1 MAVYRWALAALAVV
15 AGAAIGAD
23 PASDVIAPAEPARI
37 PPVVLGAGTETDPA
51 ADVIPATGG
60 HHPPRRPVPPPVC
73 EPYPPIYPPAPGTP
87 PSAMPPSAMPPS
99 AMPPSATPPGA
110 APTEPLTRAP
120 EAGTLAAATFNPNM
134 FGDQFLGTGRASL
147 ARTVFLTI
155 DRAGATSDA
164 EFARYF
170 GVVNTRQYRPDPN
183 HQTDFP
189 AIVLI
194 DRMALRVGSPVFTA
208 ENTVAPNPGTRQTN
222 PLFEN
227 AQVTAALQ
235 TLVPNGSVVYIS
247 GTATEVDDPT
257 TLLTTHRINVNYNL
271 SQVGL
276 GLALPPDGGMVGRT
290 KLTDDNNPLPRDRV
304 ILGYD
309 YYSNPILAAGLDVH
323 RFGIGLEKTF
333 FDQMASIEVR
343 IPFASTLDN
352 VTGAGGA
359 AVRGVEW
366 GNLFTAV
373 KALFLTSD
381 ELNVS
386 AGFAV
391 AFPTGSDAVLMAFNG
406 SEFVRVKNQSILV
419 QPFIAAL
426 YTPGERFF
434 AQAWLQGSFD
444 PRGNEVLTDFD
455 GTGLKHAGK
464 LVDQSRV
471 ALDMQVG
478 YWVYRRYSGDGLRG
492 VAPFFELHYNTTV
505 TDANQVAAPPRT
517 TIGVVD
523 KRFDEVNA
531 TVGLSALFGSNLM
544 IMTGLV
550 VPLRDGDNRF
560 FDYQFGIRAN
570 WFYGPTARARELA
583 DATGARPEALPG
595 QLYGYGYGGGL
606 TTVGS
611 PTLAPDGSTG
621 GVAGLNSCG
630 MPCTARRSPEFF
642 GDLVVLSAFP
652 IAPTTSLSQV
662 PVIPG
667 YHGVKVTDHDGP
679 RLSDRF
685 YFAYDTATDVNPETN
700 LPGTRGLHMTRQIVG
715 METVVDDQFSLGLRV
730 PFVQLRGPFDTDARE
745 IGDLTTVL
753 KYAIINDPCSGNAC
767 TIGINLT
774 FPTGG
779 RGDSL
784 GGLPE
789 GGALP
794 RAVFA
799 QPWIGAVWNERD
811 LFVQGVSSLLMPT
824 QPVYPVAWFNSI
836 GTGYWVYHNDQDYLV
851 GGIAPVLEFH
861 LTTPINNRGPDEA
874 IVLRDQLNLTAG
886 VFVQFS
892 RLTIGSAVSFPIM
905 GPRHYDIGGIF
916 TASYQF

>member
-1 MAVYRWALAALAVV
+1 MARYRWALAALSMVV
-15 AGAAIGAD
+15 GAALAAD
-23 PASDVIAPAEPARI
+23 PASDVTAPAEPAKI
-37 PPVVLGAGTETDPA
+37 PPVVLGDSGSDAA
-51 ADVIPATGG
+51 ADVIIPATGG
-60 HHPPRRPVPPPVC
+60 HHPPRRPVPPVC
-73 EPYPPIYPPAPGTP
+73 EPYPPIYPPVPGAP

-110 APTEPLTRAP
+110 APPEALTRAP

-134 FGDQFLGTGRASL
+134 FGDQFLGTGRGTL
-147 ARTVFLTI
+147 ARRLFLTI
-155 DRAGATSDA
+155 DRNGATSPD
-164 EFARYF
+164 EFARYL
-170 GVVNTRQYRPDPN
+170 GVVNTRQYRPHPDF
-183 HQTDFP
+183 QSDFP
-189 AIVLI
+189 AQVLI
-194 DRMALRVGSPVFTA
+194 DRMPLRVGSPVFTA
-208 ENTVAPNPGTRQTN
+208 QNTVASTPGSRQTN

-235 TLVPNGSVVYIS
+235 SLVPQGSVVYIN
-247 GTATEVDDPT
+247 GTATEIFDPNA
-257 TLLTTHRINVNYNL
+257 LLTQHRIDVVYDI

-343 IPFASTLDN
+343 MPFASTLDS

-359 AVRGVEW
+359 SVRGVEW
-366 GNLFTAV
+366 GNLFTAL
-373 KALFLTSD
+373 KGLFLTSD

-386 AGFAV
+386 AGFAI
-391 AFPTGSDAVLMAFNG
+391 AFPTASDAVLMAFDG
-406 SEFVRVKNQSILV
+406 REFVRVKNQSILV

-444 PRGNEVLTDFD
+444 PRGNQVLTDFD
-455 GTGLKHAGK
+455 GTGLKPAGK

-492 VAPFFELHYNTTV
+492 LAPFFELHYNTTI
-505 TDANQVAAPPRT
+505 TDADQVAAPPRT
-517 TIGVVD
+517 VIGIED
-523 KRFDEVNA
+523 RRFDEVNA
-531 TVGLSALFGSNLM
+531 SVGLTALFGSNLM
-544 IMTGLV
+544 VMAGLV

-560 FDYQFGIRAN
+560 FDYQVGVRAN

-583 DATGARPEALPG
+583 DLTGARPEALPG
-595 QLYGYGYGGGL
+595 QLYGYGGGVNP
-606 TTVGS
+606 VGAQ
-611 PTLAPDGSTG
+611 TLVPDGSAS
-621 GVAGLNSCG
+621 GVAGLNPCG
-630 MPCTARRSPEFF
+630 PPCSARRTPEFF
-642 GDLVVLSAFP
+642 GDLVVLSSFP
-652 IAPTTSLSQV
+652 ISATAPFDRV

-685 YFAYDTATDVNPETN
+685 YFAYDTATDVNPAGN
-700 LPGTRGLHMTRQIVG
+700 QPGALGLHATRQIIGV
-715 METVVDDQFSLGLRV
+715 ETVFDDRFSFGLRV

-753 KYAIINDPCSGNAC
+753 KYAVINDPCSGNAC

-811 LFVQGVSSLLMPT
+811 LFVQGVSSLLLPT
-824 QPVYPVAWFNSI
+824 QPAYPVAWFNSI
-836 GTGYWVYHNDQDYLV
+836 GTGYWMYHNDQDYLV

-861 LTTPINNRGPDEA
+861 LTTAINNRGADEV
-874 IVLRDQLNLTAG
+874 IVLRDQLNMTAG

-892 RLTIGSAVSFPIM
+892 RLTIGSAVSLPIM
-905 GPRHYDIGGIF
+905 GPRLYKVGGIF